1 MERFDYKI
9 ETSITPAYSLLRHG
23 VGDSRAFA
31 NVYGAMC
38 RSAGLECLTVTGTR
52 NGEPWTW
59 NMICDNGI
67 YYHLDLTR
75 CKEDGSFCE
84 RAEGS
89 MTGYVWD
96 YSAFPESMA
105 EILPE
110 P

>member
-1 MERFDYKI
+1 
-9 ETSITPAYSLLRHG
+9 
-23 VGDSRAFA
+23 
-31 NVYGAMC
+31 
-38 RSAGLECLTVTGTR
+38 
-52 NGEPWTW
+52 
-59 NMICDNGI
+59 MICDNGT

-84 RAEGS
+84 RTEGS